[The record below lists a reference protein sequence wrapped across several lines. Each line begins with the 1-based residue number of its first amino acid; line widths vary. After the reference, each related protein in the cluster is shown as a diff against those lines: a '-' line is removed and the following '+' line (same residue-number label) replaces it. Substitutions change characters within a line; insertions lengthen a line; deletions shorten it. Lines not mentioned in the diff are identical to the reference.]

1 MAPWALHIFLLG
13 LVWVLYIIRVCLFS
27 LKFLFL
33 LSLKGFLTFIHCSLL
48 VEISLAGDFEINR
61 KKEQAIIL
69 KINTNENVSFIVCM
83 CICKTNNT
91 NYKYWLLKSWGY
103 QG

>member
-1 MAPWALHIFLLG
+1 MSTRWHHEHSQIFLLG
-13 LVWVLYIIRVCLFS
+13 LVWVLYYIRVCLFS

-61 KKEQAIIL
+61 KKEQATIL
-69 KINTNENVSFIVCM
+69 KRNTNENVSFIVCM
-83 CICKTNNT
+83 CICICKTNNT
-91 NYKYWLLKSWGY
+91 NYKY
-103 QG
+103 